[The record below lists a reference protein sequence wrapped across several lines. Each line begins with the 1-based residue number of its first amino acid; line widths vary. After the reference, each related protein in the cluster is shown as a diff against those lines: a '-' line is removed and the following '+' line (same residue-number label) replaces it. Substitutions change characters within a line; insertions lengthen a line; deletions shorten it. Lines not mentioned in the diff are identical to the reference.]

1 VFVRVAGNIL
11 VLLFIF
17 TSKLTAQEIQNKIST
32 VDSTE
37 HTLNYLQEKMQFKNF
52 FRDSFHKRMSQTDL
66 SSLRLYN
73 GINNIVLSGDYFFSY
88 KDNFKDSTEDFK
100 QSFALLMEYAK
111 HNQNKYDLGEFG
123 RYLGI
128 SRNILAIILALISAA
143 R

>member
-1 VFVRVAGNIL
+1 MRLAGNVL
-11 VLLFIF
+11 VLVFIF
-17 TSKLTAQEIQNKIST
+17 AFRLTAQEIHNKISS
-32 VDSTE
+32 VDSTKQRI
-37 HTLNYLQEKMQFKNF
+37 NYLHEKMQFKNF

-73 GINNIVLSGDYFFSY
+73 EINNNLQLSQDYFLSHE
-88 KDNFKDSTEDFK
+88 DNFKDSTEDFK
-100 QSFALLMEYAK
+100 KSFALLMEYAN

-128 SRNILAIILALISAA
+128 SRNIMAIILALISAA

>member
-1 VFVRVAGNIL
+1 VRLAGNIL
-11 VLLFIF
+11 VLVFIF
-17 TSKLTAQEIQNKIST
+17 TFKLTAQEIDNQILS
-32 VDSTE
+32 VDSTKQ
-37 HTLNYLQEKMQFKNF
+37 TINYLLEKMQFKNF

-73 GINNIVLSGDYFFSY
+73 EINDNILSSQDNYLSY
-88 KDNFKDSTEDFK
+88 EDNFIDSTEDFK
-100 QSFALLMEYAK
+100 QSFALLMENAK

-123 RYLGI
+123 RYMGI

>member
-1 VFVRVAGNIL
+1 
-11 VLLFIF
+11 
-17 TSKLTAQEIQNKIST
+17 
-32 VDSTE
+32 
-37 HTLNYLQEKMQFKNF
+37 MQFKNF

-73 GINNIVLSGDYFFSY
+73 EINNNLQLSQDYFLSHE
-88 KDNFKDSTEDFK
+88 DNFKDSTEDFK
-100 QSFALLMEYAK
+100 KSFALLMEYAN

-128 SRNILAIILALISAA
+128 SRNIMAIILALISAA